1 MRISYK
7 GGILLYIYAEYLL
20 IENIIINFIILYV
33 TNKITRTKTSK
44 LRLFIA
50 ALVGSIYTLVAF
62 FPSLEFMGKFI
73 IKFSVSI
80 LMIIL
85 AFNPERLNSFLKQLS
100 TFYLTSFVF
109 AGTVIGIF
117 YILNNKFTFSK
128 FSFGNSNEL
137 IMFLTLGIGLAIIL
151 IRSIL
156 ENFLIKINKENCITN
171 ITISLNNK
179 EIDLTALID
188 TGNSLKEPISQKPVI
203 IAEFTALKAI
213 LPELVIRVYTQNND
227 LDLNLIAKVMEEL
240 GDEIK
245 LRLIPFKSL
254 GNDNGILIGFVPD
267 SIKVYLDNG
276 IKKLTDEIIVAIYN
290 DKLATDEQ
298 YNGLLHP
305 EILG

>member
-1 MRISYK
+1 M
-7 GGILLYIYAEYLL
+7 YIYAEYLL

-156 ENFLIKINKENCITN
+156 ENFLIKINKENCLTN

-179 EIDLTALID
+179 EIDLIALID

-227 LDLNLIAKVMEEL
+227 LDLNLIAKIMEEL

>member
-1 MRISYK
+1 M
-7 GGILLYIYAEYLL
+7 YIYAEYLL

-156 ENFLIKINKENCITN
+156 ENFLIKINKENCLTN

-179 EIDLTALID
+179 EIDLIALID

-213 LPELVIRVYTQNND
+213 LPELVKRVYTQNND
-227 LDLNLIAKVMEEL
+227 LDLNLIAKIMEEL

>member
-1 MRISYK
+1 M
-7 GGILLYIYAEYLL
+7 YIYAEYLL

-62 FPSLEFMGKFI
+62 FLSLEFMGKFI

-156 ENFLIKINKENCITN
+156 ENFLIKINKENCLTN

-179 EIDLTALID
+179 EIDLIALID

-213 LPELVIRVYTQNND
+213 LPELVKRVYTQNND
-227 LDLNLIAKVMEEL
+227 LDLNLIAKIMEEL

>member
-1 MRISYK
+1 M
-7 GGILLYIYAEYLL
+7 YIYAEYLL